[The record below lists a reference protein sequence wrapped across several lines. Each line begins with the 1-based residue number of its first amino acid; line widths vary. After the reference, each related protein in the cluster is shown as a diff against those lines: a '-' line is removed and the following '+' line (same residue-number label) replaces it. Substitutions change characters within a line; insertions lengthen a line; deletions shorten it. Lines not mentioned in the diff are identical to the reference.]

1 MPARALTE
9 RSGRADPNQE
19 PRTVTTQA
27 ATTASAALRW
37 RDYAELTKPRIT
49 LMVVL
54 TALVG
59 FLLATLGRLEWGLL
73 VHTLFGTALLA
84 GGASALNQYLERQV
98 DARMRRTANR
108 PLPAGRLAPAM
119 ALAFGVGLGLA
130 GGLYLGWAV
139 NLLTAALGVATLGA
153 YIFIYTP
160 LKPRSNLNT
169 LVGAVPGAI
178 PPMMGVTAV
187 TGGLDAL
194 AWALFGILFLWQ
206 MPHFLAIA
214 WLYRT
219 DYRRGGLAMLP
230 VDDAHGLQTARQMVL
245 YAAAL
250 VPVSLLPS
258 VLGVSGPVY
267 FLGALLMSF
276 AFLGFSAAFGFLQN
290 ARMARRVVLASVAYL
305 PLLLILMVA
314 DRAAG

>member
-1 MPARALTE
+1 M
-9 RSGRADPNQE
+9 
-19 PRTVTTQA
+19 TTQA
-27 ATTASAALRW
+27 ATNASAAPRW

-59 FLLATLGRLEWGLL
+59 FLLATHGRLQWGLL

-84 GGASALNQYLERQV
+84 GGASALNQYFERQI

-108 PLPAGRLAPAM
+108 PLPAGRLAPLA

-130 GGLYLGWAV
+130 GGLYLWWAV
-139 NLLTAALGVATLGA
+139 NALTAALGVATLGA

-160 LKPRSNLNT
+160 MKPRSNLNT

-187 TGGLDAL
+187 TGELDAL

-230 VDDAHGLQTARQMVL
+230 VDDARGEQTVRQMVL

-258 VLGVSGPVY
+258 VLGVSGPAY
-267 FLGALLMSF
+267 MAGALLMSF
-276 AFLGFSAAFGFLQN
+276 AFLGVSAAFGFLQST
-290 ARMARRVVLASVAYL
+290 RMARRVVLASVAYL

-314 DRAAG
+314 DRAVA

>member
-1 MPARALTE
+1 MT
-9 RSGRADPNQE
+9 SH
-19 PRTVTTQA
+19 A
-27 ATTASAALRW
+27 ANPSAAALRW

-59 FLLATLGRLEWGLL
+59 FLLASPGKLDWILL
-73 VHTLFGTALLA
+73 AHTLFGTGLLA
-84 GGASALNQYLERQV
+84 AGASALNQYLERQV

-108 PLPAGRLAPAM
+108 PLPAGRLTPAP

-130 GGLYLGWAV
+130 GALYLWWTV
-139 NLLTAALGVATLGA
+139 NALTAALGAATLVA
-153 YIFIYTP
+153 YIFVYTP
-160 LKPRSNLNT
+160 LKPLSNLNT

-178 PPMMGVTAV
+178 PPMMGATAV
-187 TGGLDAL
+187 TNELDLL

-230 VDDAHGLQTARQMVL
+230 VEDTSGVRTARQMML

-258 VLGVSGPVY
+258 VLGVSGPAY
-267 FLGALLMSF
+267 LIGALLMSL
-276 AFLGFSAAFGFLQN
+276 AFLGYAIAFGFSQN
-290 ARMARRVVLASVAYL
+290 PRMARRVVLASVAYL

-314 DRAAG
+314 DRAVG